1 MRRRLLAPGL
11 VAVLI
16 FTIGMAIGRQGD
28 SQEAAS
34 PLTATVT
41 VTETGPASR
50 PASRAQNAAAGF
62 ARTRDGAVEAAAAY
76 VGSLDGRA
84 LVDPATLRRRLT
96 DIASSEA
103 REGLIR
109 AYLAAAEQTRTQL
122 GLETAPKPIVI
133 LRASPV
139 GYRVDRFTPLASTVA
154 IWRVG
159 IVGSGA
165 TAEPQ
170 QAWRTETVSLVWEAE
185 RWKVA
190 ALSSKPGP
198 TPPLPR
204 TAATSTAAELFTSVP
219 QFEEFERELP

>member
-1 MRRRLLAPGL
+1 VRRRWLALGL

-16 FTIGMAIGRQGD
+16 FAIGMAIGSQGD
-28 SQEAAS
+28 SREAAS
-34 PLTATVT
+34 PPTATVT
-41 VTETGPASR
+41 VTESGPASP
-50 PASRAQNAAAGF
+50 PASGARNAPAGF
-62 ARTRDGAVEAAAAY
+62 ARTRDGAVSAAAAY
-76 VGSLDGRA
+76 LGSIDGRA

-109 AYLAAAEQTRTQL
+109 AYMAAAEQTRTQL
-122 GLETAPKPIVI
+122 GIETAPEPVVI

-139 GYRVDRFTPLASTVA
+139 GYRVDRFTPLAATVV

-170 QAWRTETVSLVWEAE
+170 QSWRTETVSLVWEAD

-190 ALSSKPGP
+190 ALSSEPGP
-198 TPPLPR
+198 TPPLPST
-204 TAATSTAAELFTSVP
+204 TALSTAAELFTSIP